1 VKLPPAIKEV
11 NKVNIVLVGPNTSG
25 RTTLA
30 NYMAQE
36 HQRCVI
42 RVDQLLDYW
51 VKRGHSI
58 AEEAT
63 KFLEDR
69 HAELTAALAAQE
81 AQKKAK
87 KPKKGEVEI
96 EINQAE
102 YKILPKELLTR
113 MVALRVQEED
123 CNAGSIFDCL
133 TSENWPDEKF
143 AISFISD
150 AIPIQHI
157 QVVMFNFNKE

>member
-1 VKLPPAIKEV
+1 
-11 NKVNIVLVGPNTSG
+11 
-25 RTTLA
+25 
-30 NYMAQE
+30 M
-36 HQRCVI
+36 
-42 RVDQLLDYW
+42 
-51 VKRGHSI
+51 
-58 AEEAT
+58 
-63 KFLEDR
+63 
-69 HAELTAALAAQE
+69 
-81 AQKKAK
+81 K

-143 AISFISD
+143 AISFICD

-157 QVVMFNFNKE
+157 